1 MQTPWVT
8 GGSWGLSNPSWR
20 NPHLQSAFCV
30 RGSPRMGGEKLVE
43 EIKPELDH
51 RNQTGRE
58 GFPTGRAACPKA
70 RRVGPA
76 SRVHGFCKTGR

>member
-1 MQTPWVT
+1 
-8 GGSWGLSNPSWR
+8 
-20 NPHLQSAFCV
+20 
-30 RGSPRMGGEKLVE
+30 MGGEKLVE
-43 EIKPELDH
+43 EIKPESDH

-58 GFPTGRAACPKA
+58 GFPTGRAAWPKA